1 MALQSAFSGL
11 SFLFLKQ
18 FSGFCL
24 LLETI
29 FGFRFVFL
37 ETVFGFRFVLLGT
50 RFGSNFV
57 FLETVLQP
65 RQLMALPWRRTVGP
79 ESDRCGIDDD

>member
-11 SFLFLKQ
+11 SFCF
-18 FSGFCL
+18 FETVFGFWFV
-24 LLETI
+24 LLETR
-29 FGFRFVFL
+29 FGFRFAFL

-57 FLETVLQP
+57 FGNSFTTSATDGV
-65 RQLMALPWRRTVGP
+65 ALAADRRTRVRQVW
-79 ESDRCGIDDD
+79 D